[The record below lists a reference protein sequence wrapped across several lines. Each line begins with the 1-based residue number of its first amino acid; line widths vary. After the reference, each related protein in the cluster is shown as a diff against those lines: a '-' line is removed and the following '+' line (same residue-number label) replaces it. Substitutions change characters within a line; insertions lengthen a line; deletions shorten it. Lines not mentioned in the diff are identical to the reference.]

1 MRVVGYTRES
11 AGAEDARPAFAQQEE
26 IRRWVAEHGH
36 HLVAVCQDSRHA
48 GHALGRDGYLAL
60 LGTVGSGGV
69 DAVVVP
75 GIETFSSDQIVQEI
89 MLWDLMSRGVR
100 VLSTHDDDLRLI
112 GDADPGPARMLI
124 RDVLIRVAE
133 HAETMADRPMERPA
147 GGADVVVELLAP
159 AEDDPDP
166 APEAATAR
174 L

>member
-26 IRRWVAEHGH
+26 IRRWVAEQGH
-36 HLVAVCQDSRHA
+36 HLVAVCQDSRQA
-48 GHALGRDGYLAL
+48 GHALGRHGYLAL

-75 GIETFSSDQIVQEI
+75 GIETLSSDQIVQEI
-89 MLWDLMSRGVR
+89 ILWDLQSRGVR
-100 VLSTHDDDLRLI
+100 VLSTHDDDLVLI
-112 GDADPGPARMLI
+112 GDADPGPTRMLI

-133 HAETMADRPMERPA
+133 HAETMTDRPMERPA

-159 AEDDPDP
+159 ADDDPDP
-166 APEAATAR
+166 APTAVV